1 MGQSHRTLFTTTL
14 CVRDIGLKLGLP
26 DYALKH
32 LKLLG
37 RDGIAASS
45 SFKIG
50 HLAQS
55 SVASSG
61 LVAALIYAHRYA
73 EEIPTVRVSRE
84 HAVIEFHSEQLYQLD
99 GDKSK
104 PPWGTIGGIHETA
117 DGHVR
122 VHDSFPHHHEAALK
136 LVGCSSTA
144 SKQDF
149 AQTLK
154 SHRAQAIEDGAVA
167 AGAVMFKLRSF
178 AEWDETPQAEAVPD
192 FPVRLAKIADSERYS
207 PITLSQKGKCLSG
220 IRVLELSRV
229 IAAPVAGRT
238 LAVHGAD
245 VLWITSP
252 NLPSLPDLDID
263 TSRGKRTAHLDF
275 NDDKDLEKLLEL
287 IVDADVVLQS
297 YRPGSLAIRGLSLGH
312 IQQRR
317 KSQRPLVWANLSA
330 WGDEGPWANR
340 RGFDSIVQTASGMNV
355 SEAEHYGDGAKA
367 RPMPCQALDHGAG
380 HLLATGIMAALY
392 KQMTEGGSYQVDV
405 SLTGVMRYLRGLGQ
419 YEGRSGFDH
428 KLYKDIADVPIE
440 MRETRTCAF
449 GKLEAIKHAAQ
460 IDGVEV
466 GWKEMPKP
474 LGSDEAAWLPR

>member
-1 MGQSHRTLFTTTL
+1 MGQSHRTLFTTKF
-14 CVRDIGLKLGLP
+14 CVRDIWLKLGLP
-26 DYALKH
+26 NDALKH

-45 SFKIG
+45 SFKVG

-55 SVASSG
+55 SIASSG
-61 LVAALIYAHRYA
+61 LVAALIYAHRHA
-73 EEIPTVRVSRE
+73 GDVPNVTVSRE

-99 GDKSK
+99 NKKSK

-136 LVGCSSTA
+136 LVGCGPTA
-144 SKQDF
+144 SKQEF
-149 AQTLK
+149 VQALK
-154 SHRAQAIEDGAVA
+154 SHRAEAVEDAAVNTGAVI
-167 AGAVMFKLRSF
+167 FRLRSF
-178 AEWDETPQAEAVPD
+178 AEWDQTPQAEAVPG
-192 FPVRLAKIADSERYS
+192 FPIKLTKIANSEPHS
-207 PITLSQKGKCLSG
+207 PIASSKKEKCLSG

-238 LAVHGAD
+238 LAAHGAD

-252 NLPSLPDLDID
+252 NLPSLPALDID
-263 TSRGKRTAHLDF
+263 TSRGKRTAHLDL
-275 NDDKDLEKLLEL
+275 NDDKDLDRVLEL
-287 IVDADVVLQS
+287 MVDADVVLQS
-297 YRPGSLAIRGLSLGH
+297 YRPGSLAKRGLSLNH

-317 KSQRPLVWANLSA
+317 KNQRPLVWANLSA

-355 SEAEHYGDGAKA
+355 SEAEHYGNGAKA
-367 RPMPCQALDHGAG
+367 LPMPCQALDHGAG

-405 SLTGVMRYLRGLGQ
+405 SLAGVMNYLRSLGQ
-419 YEGRSGFDH
+419 YEERSGFEH
-428 KLYKDIADVPIE
+428 KLYKDITDVPTD
-440 MRETRTCAF
+440 MRETRNCAF
-449 GKLEAIKHAAQ
+449 GKLEAIKHSVQ

-466 GWKEMPKP
+466 GWEEMPKP
-474 LGSDEAAWLPR
+474 LGSDEAVWLPR